1 MQQEIDPN
9 TFTQKDLMQ
18 HLLQASQHAV
28 TREEMTA
35 QFRQAEQQNKERFEQ
50 VAKRFEQ
57 AEQQN
62 KERFEQVE
70 KRFEQVEKRF
80 EQVDNQLE
88 RQHQALMGMGQ
99 DIKDVHQDIKYQM
112 RWSLGILI
120 SVGGLVLGI
129 LKFTGI

>member
-70 KRFEQVEKRF
+70 KRFEQV
-80 EQVDNQLE
+80 DNQLE

-99 DIKDVHQDIKYQM
+99 DIKDVHQDIKHQM